1 MDEHTHDTTNGRQ
14 KAAELVDPD
23 SKEPKGDFPVVGIGA
38 SAGGIEACR
47 QLLERLPAD
56 TGMAVVVVLHL
67 DPNRESELANIL
79 ATRTKMPV
87 VQVEDGMPLRPD
99 TVFVIPPDACMDI
112 VWERLRLSPRSET
125 QGQFMPIDH
134 LFRSMARQLGG
145 RSVGVIL
152 SGGGTDG
159 VLGIEAIKGAE
170 GMTYAQDDSAQH
182 GSMPRSAAASGC
194 VDHILPPDR
203 IAEELTQIARHSYMR
218 GLADD
223 PGTKPPPSERGI
235 ELNRIFKR
243 LREATGV
250 DFGGYKRSSILRRI
264 RRRMALCHVE
274 DLGGYVETLE
284 GDSSEVEALYHDFLI
299 RVTSFFR
306 DPEAFEALKQ
316 KVIPNL
322 IRNRQPKVPIRIWS
336 AGCATGEEVYSLAI
350 CLIEALGDMAGN
362 TPIKILATDV
372 NESYLE
378 TARTGRY
385 IENIAL
391 DVSGDR
397 LRRFFTRTNGHYQIS
412 KAVRDLCIF
421 SRHDLTRDPPF
432 ARLDLVSCRNL
443 LIYLDL
449 PAQKRILPMFHY
461 ALNPGGTLMLGPSET
476 VGVFN
481 DLFRPIDPEHK
492 LFARQAAIG
501 RPAPGFARDDPS
513 SGARRRRWS
522 PGEAA
527 GHAHHTLQDEAD
539 RILLARY
546 APPGVLIDEDLKI
559 RQFRGRTDAY
569 LANSP
574 GAANHDLIRMARE
587 GLAAGLRSAVDQ
599 AKAEGLPVRRL
610 GLRVKHGDD
619 VRLVDVQVVPVTAT
633 EAPRSYFVLFEERH
647 AAILDGLPPDRE
659 APEGSDHLSPEEA
672 RHEVD
677 ALSRELSAT
686 RAYLQSL
693 VEENEATTEELR
705 SANEEILSSNEEL
718 QSTNEELQT
727 AKEEM
732 QSANEE
738 LSTVNDELKHRN
750 DALGRSNDD
759 LVNLFGCVNIPIV
772 MVNRDRLIRRY
783 TTPAERLLN
792 LIPAD
797 IGRPIG
803 NIRPNLDLD
812 DLDRLIGQVIETLAP
827 RDLEVRD
834 LEGRWHSLRLR
845 PYITLDKKIDGAVMA
860 LVDIDDIKRGA
871 EQLEIAR
878 DAAESIVEAVWQ
890 PLVVLDDGLR
900 LIRANQAFYQ
910 TFRLQVDQV
919 IGRPLADLFD
929 GSWNDPTLIDRLG
942 TVLPEQADLRNL
954 ELENEFGAIGRR
966 TFRLNARPIH
976 FGGDGT
982 AAILLAMEDVTEAR
996 READRQQALL
1006 REQAARVEA
1015 ERSNQ
1020 RKDEFLAM
1028 LAHELRNPL
1037 SPILN
1042 ALLLLRSPD
1051 PDPRDL
1057 EWGVAVMERQVR
1069 HMARLIDDLLDVS
1082 RVMRGG
1088 IELRRERVDL
1098 VRSLRHAV
1106 DGVRSLIE
1114 TRRHT
1119 LELDLPQGPI
1129 DLMLDPVRIEQVL
1142 TNLLNNAAK
1151 YTPEGGQIRLSA
1163 AVEGSEVVV
1172 RVRDNGYGIAPEQ
1185 LREVF
1190 DLFMQV
1196 DRTLERSLGGL
1207 GIGLTLVKT
1216 LVELH
1221 GGSVEAHSEGR
1232 GLGSEFI
1239 IRFPLDVRAS
1249 TPASASTDDGGPG
1262 ASRRVLIVDDNRD
1275 AARSLALLLKRYGH
1289 IVETA
1294 DDGPSGLE
1302 AARSF
1307 APEVALLDI
1316 GLPGMDG
1323 HELARRLR
1331 DDEALRDIVLVALT
1345 GYGTEGDRLEALDAG
1360 FDAHATKPVDLD
1372 RLREIIQTTR
1382 G

>member
-1 MDEHTHDTTNGRQ
+1 MLDDGTVDDEVEDRSTGPLGSSGGGSER
-14 KAAELVDPD
+14 A
-23 SKEPKGDFPVVGIGA
+23 FPVVGIGA
-38 SAGGIEACR
+38 SAGGLEACR
-47 QLLERLPAD
+47 ALLERLPAEL
-56 TGMAVVVVLHL
+56 GMAVVVVLHL
-67 DPNRESELANIL
+67 DPNRESELASIL
-79 ATRTKMPV
+79 ATNTKMPV
-87 VQVEDGMPLRPD
+87 VQVEDGMPLRPNA
-99 TVFVIPPDACMDI
+99 VFVIPPNAGMDV
-112 VWERLRLSPRSET
+112 VWERLRLMPRAEV
-125 QGQFMPIDH
+125 QGQFMPIDL
-134 LFRSMARQLGG
+134 LFRSMAKQWGD

-170 GMTYAQDDSAQH
+170 GITFAQDDSAQH

-194 VDHILPPDR
+194 VDHVLPPDR
-203 IAEELTQIARHSYMR
+203 IAEELTRIARHSYME
-218 GLADD
+218 GPADD
-223 PGTKPPPSERGI
+223 REAETPPTERKT
-235 ELNRIFKR
+235 ELNRIFK
-243 LREATGV
+243 LVREATGV
-250 DFGGYKRSSILRRI
+250 DFGGYKRNSILRRI
-264 RRRMALCHVE
+264 RRRMALRHIE
-274 DLGGYVETLE
+274 ELGDYVETLAA
-284 GDSSEVEALYHDFLI
+284 DPSEVEALYHDFLI

-306 DPEAFEALKQ
+306 DPEAFEALKRE
-316 KVIPNL
+316 VIPAL
-322 IRNRQPKVPIRIWS
+322 IRNRPPNVPIRIWT
-336 AGCATGEEVYSLAI
+336 AGCASGEEVYSLAI
-350 CLIEALGDMAGN
+350 CLLEALGDMAGN

-378 TARTGRY
+378 IARLGRY

-397 LRRFFTRTNGHYQIS
+397 LRRFFVRSDGHYQIT

-449 PAQKRILPMFHY
+449 PAQKRVLPMFHY

-476 VGVFN
+476 VGSFG

-492 LFARQAAIG
+492 LFARQVAIG
-501 RPAPGFARDDPS
+501 RPASGFTRDDPS
-513 SGARRRRWS
+513 TGARRRWS
-522 PGEAA
+522 MPGEVA
-527 GHAHHTLQDEAD
+527 GNPRNGLQHEAD

-559 RQFRGRTDAY
+559 QQFRGRTDPY
-569 LANSP
+569 LANNP
-574 GAANHDLIRMARE
+574 GAASHDLIRMARE
-587 GLAAGLRSAVDQ
+587 GLADGLRSAVDQ
-599 AKAEGLPVRRL
+599 ARAEGLPARRR
-610 GLRVKHGDD
+610 GLRLTQGED
-619 VRLVDVQVVPVTAT
+619 VRLVDVQVIPMTAT
-633 EAPRSYFVLFEERH
+633 EVPPCYLVLFEERL
-647 AAILDGLPPDRE
+647 AEILDGPPPARE
-659 APEGSDHLSPEEA
+659 MSEATEDLSPEEA
-672 RHEVD
+672 RREVD
-677 ALSRELSAT
+677 ALGRELSAT

-705 SANEEILSSNEEL
+705 SANEEVLSSNEEL

-738 LSTVNDELKHRN
+738 LSTVNDELNHRN

-772 MVNRDRLIRRY
+772 MVNRERLIRRY

-797 IGRPIG
+797 LGRPIG

-812 DLDRLIGQVIETLAP
+812 DLDRLIGTVIQTLTP
-827 RDLEVRD
+827 KDLEVRD
-834 LEGRWHSLRLR
+834 LDGRWHSLRLR
-845 PYITLDKKIDGAVMA
+845 PYITLDNKIDGAVMA

-900 LIRANQAFYQ
+900 VNRANRAFYQ
-910 TFRLQVDQV
+910 TFRLSMDQV
-919 IGRPLADLFD
+919 IGHPLADLFD
-929 GSWNDPTLIDRLG
+929 GSWDDPTLLDLLG
-942 TVLPEQADLRNL
+942 TVLPEQVTLRNL
-954 ELENEFGAIGRR
+954 ELENEFGAIGHRA
-966 TFRLNARPIH
+966 FRLNARPIH
-976 FGGDGT
+976 FGSDGT
-982 AAILLAMEDVTEAR
+982 AVILMAMEDITETR
-996 READRQQALL
+996 RETDRQQALH

-1042 ALLLLRSPD
+1042 ALLLLRGPD
-1051 PDPRDL
+1051 PDPRDI
-1057 EWGVAVMERQVR
+1057 EWGLEVMERQVR

-1082 RVMRGG
+1082 RVTRGG
-1088 IELRRERVDL
+1088 IELRRERIDL
-1098 VRSLRHAV
+1098 VRSLRHAA
-1106 DGVRSLIE
+1106 DGARPLIE

-1119 LELDLPQGPI
+1119 LELALPDRPI
-1129 DLMLDPVRIEQVL
+1129 ELTLDPVRIEQVL

-1151 YTPEGGQIRLSA
+1151 YTPEGGQIRLSM

-1221 GGSVEAHSEGR
+1221 GGSVEARSEGR
-1232 GLGSEFI
+1232 GQGSEFI
-1239 IRFPLDVRAS
+1239 VRLPLDVRAS
-1249 TPASASTDDGGPG
+1249 TPTSASKDDEGLNG
-1262 ASRRVLIVDDNRD
+1262 SRRVLIVDDNRD

-1289 IVETA
+1289 VVETA
-1294 DDGPSGLE
+1294 DDGPAGLE
-1302 AARSF
+1302 AARAF
-1307 APEVALLDI
+1307 APEIALLDI

-1323 HELARRLR
+1323 HELARHLR
-1331 DDEALRDIVLVALT
+1331 ADEALRDVVLVALT
-1345 GYGTEGDRLEALDAG
+1345 GYGTESDRLDALEAG
-1360 FDAHATKPVDLD
+1360 FDGHATKPVDLQ
-1372 RLREIIQTTR
+1372 RLREIIRITR
-1382 G
+1382 E